1 MVKYYCQILKNV
13 NSYGDY
19 GVTPIHLASE
29 NGHEE
34 VVRCLVNHL
43 PKGSTAPKGL
53 YGQTPL
59 QYAARKGH
67 LEIVKIL
74 APTMTK
80 EEILHKVRI
89 KKDSVDITALDFAKH
104 SGHDEIVEYLLRTNE
119 KLNFRSK
126 RAKKSKTLIINQ
138 L

>member
-19 GVTPIHLASE
+19 GVTPIHLATE
-29 NGHEE
+29 NGHED

-43 PKGSTAPKGL
+43 PLGSTAPKGL

-59 QYAARKGH
+59 QYAARKGY

-89 KKDSVDITALDFAKH
+89 WKAYVDITALDFAKLT
-104 SGHDEIVEYLLRTNE
+104 GHDEIVEYLLRRQNSDE
-119 KLNFRSK
+119 MLNFRFFCPM
-126 RAKKSKTLIINQ
+126 
-138 L
+138 